1 MTATQI
7 ATLLVR
13 KHELGGNE
21 HLAGT
26 LICDK
31 CGKPWKECSEK
42 REDWLLEEWP
52 NKVKNI
58 SATGNT
64 ALFLQVMFVDYGI
77 CPGGSPTIAVGLN
90 LYARELCEEAI
101 NAQLVH
107 DLAENEKQ
115 VQSWL
120 GYEKLTEQE
129 AGAGFEVRD
138 YFDLLSSNRQAA
150 LLDLAHWG
158 NIQSGKKLRR
168 YILDAIQCE
177 IPISRSGAYELAAK
191 EILFKDGLNESKGR
205 SGWYDISPTRAEEL
219 AAIIETDELPAGA
232 TQGESNEL

>member
-31 CGKPWKECSEK
+31 CGKPWKECSGV
-42 REDWLLEEWP
+42 REAWLCDEIMRQAACP
-52 NKVKNI
+52 AGTI
-58 SATGNT
+58 TGRDII
-64 ALFLQVMFVDYGI
+64 AGMKMGI
-77 CPGGSPTIAVGLN
+77 VCPGGSPTIAVGLN
-90 LYARELCEEAI
+90 LYARKLCDAAI
-101 NAQLVH
+101 NAQLEH

-177 IPISRSGAYELAAK
+177 IPISKSGAYELAAQ

>member
-1 MTATQI
+1 MNASQVAT
-7 ATLLVR
+7 TLLR
-13 KHELGGNE
+13 KHEIGGNE

-31 CGKPWKECSEK
+31 CGDTWRACSGI
-42 REDWLLEEWP
+42 RERYLRESAAAPTPDMMIDAHMEE
-52 NKVKNI
+52 
-58 SATGNT
+58 
-64 ALFLQVMFVDYGI
+64 LGI

-90 LYARELCEEAI
+90 LYARKLCDAAI
-101 NAQLVH
+101 NAQLEH

-115 VQSWL
+115 VREWL

-177 IPISRSGAYELAAK
+177 IPISKSGAYELAAQ

-219 AAIIETDELPAGA
+219 AWIIETDELPAGA